1 MHIIFWPILGLL
13 YLFYIGTGIAIFF
26 LAVRLLTTRWHA
38 DWLEGFDDA
47 GRRLVDAITTRVGL
61 LWYRM
66 VHRHLSPR
74 GELLISIL
82 VLCLAQFIVCLASRF
97 C

>member
-1 MHIIFWPILGLL
+1 MQIIFWPILGLL
-13 YLFYIGTGIAIFF
+13 YLFYIGIQIAIFF
-26 LAVRLLTTRWHA
+26 LVVRLLVTRWHVG
-38 DWLEGFDDA
+38 WLEGFNDA
-47 GRRLVDAITTRVGL
+47 GKRLVDAITTRVGL

-82 VLCLAQFIVCLASRF
+82 ALYLAQFIVCLASRV

>member
-1 MHIIFWPILGLL
+1 MQIIFWPILGVL
-13 YLFYIGTGIAIFF
+13 YLVCIGIGIAIFF
-26 LAVRLLTTRWHA
+26 LVVRLLATRWHV

-47 GRRLVDAITTRVGL
+47 GKGLADAITTRIGL

-66 VHRHLSPR
+66 VHRHLSPT

-82 VLCLAQFIVCLASRF
+82 VLCLAQFIIRVAASL